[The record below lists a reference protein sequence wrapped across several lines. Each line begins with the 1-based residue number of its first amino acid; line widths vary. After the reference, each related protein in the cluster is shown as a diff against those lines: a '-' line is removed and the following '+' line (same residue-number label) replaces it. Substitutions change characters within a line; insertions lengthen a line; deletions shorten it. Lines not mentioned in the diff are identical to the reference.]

1 MPNWMQYVVWAA
13 GVVAALTVLLGLPV
27 LFWKKVLRPG
37 AKLITTTDEMLP
49 LLKTLTLTFKDNPDA
64 FKVLGDIA
72 AQFKTDSGSSL
83 RDVVNRLE
91 AAAEDNRRAVQAA
104 SEAAEVLKIG
114 VEASRLVSD
123 QDRAMVRRL
132 EILLDRLG
140 VKVDEGAATGMRIE
154 RAAGHVAQDLAAS
167 HRRADETEGGEP
179 GAAADAAAQQTA
191 REKQLDG

>member
-1 MPNWMQYVVWAA
+1 MPVWTQIIIGIA
-13 GVVAALTVLLGLPV
+13 GFVVALGV
-27 LFWKKVLRPG
+27 IWKKVVSPLAR
-37 AKLITTTDEMLP
+37 LITTTEKILP
-49 LLKTLTLTFKDNPDA
+49 LLVMLTEVFEKNPNA
-64 FKVLGDIA
+64 LKVLGEIA

-91 AAAEDNRRAVQAA
+91 QAALDNRKAVVAAAEAA
-104 SEAAEVLKIG
+104 DVLKIG

-179 GAAADAAAQQTA
+179 GAAADAAAQQTV
-191 REKQLDG
+191 RERQLDG